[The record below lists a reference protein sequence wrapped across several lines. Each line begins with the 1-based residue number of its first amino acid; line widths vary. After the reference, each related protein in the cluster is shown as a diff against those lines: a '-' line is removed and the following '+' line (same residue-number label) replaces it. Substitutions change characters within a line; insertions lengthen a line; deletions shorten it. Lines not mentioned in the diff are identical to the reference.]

1 MPDQIEELATLAT
14 KETLIGDMIVSLI
27 ATMRDGISFYDN
39 AERLSRDA
47 YLGQL
52 YRKMIERRE
61 AAVERLLPFATP
73 SRAEVSESE
82 RIHMVAERIWTN
94 IKATILESDEVFL
107 FALVDLESR
116 TLAEIETTYDGAP
129 DEDVRWV
136 LRELQTEFS
145 SSFAD
150 MRQAQ
155 SRWRA
160 DIME

>member
-1 MPDQIEELATLAT
+1 MPDQIEELTTLAT
-14 KETLIGDMIVSLI
+14 EETLIGDMIVSLI

-39 AERLSRDA
+39 AERRSRDA

-61 AAVERLLPFATP
+61 AAVEKLLPFATP
-73 SRAEVSESE
+73 SLAEMSESE
-82 RIHMVAERIWTN
+82 RAHMVAERIWTN
-94 IKATILESDEVFL
+94 IKAAVLETDEVFL

-116 TLAEIETTYDGAP
+116 TLAEFERTCDGTP
-129 DEDVRWV
+129 DEDVRRV

-145 SSFAD
+145 SSFTD

-155 SRWRA
+155 SQWRA
-160 DIME
+160 DIIG